1 MSNSPRRRKN
11 DSRLAASTDADPV
24 GVVCAVLNI
33 FFVIL
38 FARAVFSWFPVRPG
52 SGAAQINRVL
62 MDLTEWALR
71 PLRRVIPPA
80 GMFDLSFLVLVVFL
94 FIARTALGC

>member
-1 MSNSPRRRKN
+1 V
-11 DSRLAASTDADPV
+11 AI
-24 GVVCAVLNI
+24 VCAFVTI
-33 FFVIL
+33 FIVIL

-71 PLRRVIPPA
+71 PLRRIIPPA
-80 GMFDLSFLVLVVFL
+80 GMFDLSFMVLVFFL
-94 FIARTALGC
+94 LIARTALLGC